1 MTIATRSTDAGGGP
15 SATDDLVAAAR
26 ALGPLIEADR
36 GRMEAERRLSPPV
49 VAGLHELGAFR
60 LAVPRAIDGPEVD
73 PMTQVRVVEELSRL
87 DGSVG
92 WCVMIAAAASY
103 VPGFL
108 SPEAARRW
116 FGAPDACLAGQL
128 APTGRAQRVEGGYRV
143 NGRFRFASGSGHAT
157 MMLAGCLVYDGDEV
171 VRTASGRPVMR
182 SALLRPDEVTII
194 DTWNTTGLAATGSN
208 DYVVEDRFV
217 AEEDSWDPAGPMSR
231 SEPLYRYPPLF
242 LVPHAGVPL
251 GIARAAIDAVLELA
265 GQKEAYPGAA
275 RTGRGPTV
283 ADEGQTQEALAV
295 AEATLGGTRAYTYAI
310 VEELWAMLEAGQKVP
325 PRMRALYRIMMTHS
339 HQQAKAVVGSMYDI
353 AATSSIFRGNPLDRL
368 MRDILT
374 ACQHRMVHPKIYR
387 PAGRMLLGMESGD
400 PLV

>member
-1 MTIATRSTDAGGGP
+1 MTTATRTAND
-15 SATDDLVAAAR
+15 SADDLVERAR
-26 ALGPLIEADR
+26 TLGPLIEAER
-36 GRMEAERRLSPPV
+36 SWMEAERRLSPRV
-49 VAGLHELGAFR
+49 VTALQELGAFR
-60 LAVPRAIDGPEVD
+60 MAVPRAIGGPELD
-73 PMTQVRVVEELSRL
+73 PVTQVRVVEELSRL

-108 SPEAARRW
+108 TPEAADRW

-143 NGRFRFASGSGHAT
+143 SGRFRFASGSGHAT
-157 MMLAGCLVYDGDEV
+157 MMLAGCLVYDGEEV
-171 VRTASGRPVMR
+171 ARTATGRPLMR

-194 DTWNTTGLAATGSN
+194 DTWHTTGLAATGSN

-217 AEEDSWDPAGPMSR
+217 AEEDSWNPAGAMSR
-231 SEPLYRYPPLF
+231 SETLYRYAPLF

-251 GIARAAIDAVLELA
+251 GIARAAIDVVLELA
-265 GQKEAYPGAA
+265 GEKEAYPGAA

-283 ADEGQTQEALAV
+283 ADEGQTQEAVAV
-295 AEATLGGTRAYTYAI
+295 AEATLGGARAFTYAMI
-310 VEELWAMLEAGQKVP
+310 EELWALLEAGERVP
-325 PRMRALYRIMMTHS
+325 PRVRALYRIMMTHS
-339 HQQAKAVVGSMYDI
+339 HQQAKEIVASMYDI
-353 AATSSIFRGNPLDRL
+353 ASTSSIFRGNPLDRL

-374 ACQHRMVHPKIYR
+374 ACQHRMIHPKIYR

>member
-1 MTIATRSTDAGGGP
+1 
-15 SATDDLVAAAR
+15 
-26 ALGPLIEADR
+26 
-36 GRMEAERRLSPPV
+36 
-49 VAGLHELGAFR
+49 
-60 LAVPRAIDGPEVD
+60 
-73 PMTQVRVVEELSRL
+73 
-87 DGSVG
+87 
-92 WCVMIAAAASY
+92 
-103 VPGFL
+103 
-108 SPEAARRW
+108 
-116 FGAPDACLAGQL
+116 
-128 APTGRAQRVEGGYRV
+128 
-143 NGRFRFASGSGHAT
+143 
-157 MMLAGCLVYDGDEV
+157 
-171 VRTASGRPVMR
+171 MR